1 MWHEFFMRLELLIF
15 LLLELRSALDHHM
28 DSRMMMEYLEFVDA
42 LFHQKEFL
50 RLPCFSSRFRFKS
63 FPLELFISCFL
74 CM

>member
-42 LFHQKEFL
+42 LLHQRKKKKRIL
-50 RLPCFSSRFRFKS
+50 RLPCFSF
-63 FPLELFISCFL
+63 
-74 CM
+74 